1 MTRFI
6 LFLSFLFLS
15 LTALAQGSVRG
26 RVLDRQTDEG
36 LPFVNIRVVQGAKL
50 VKGAITDG
58 EGTFNITGLA
68 DGQYQLQV
76 SYVGYKDMPMGF
88 GDGGG
93 QQQDSQQNQ
102 PQNKQPQQNQQ
113 NQQQEQ
119 SQEQTAEGREG

>member
-15 LTALAQGSVRG
+15 ITALAQGSVRG
-26 RVLDRQTDEG
+26 RVLDRQTDE
-36 LPFVNIRVVQGAKL
+36 
-50 VKGAITDG
+50 
-58 EGTFNITGLA
+58 
-68 DGQYQLQV
+68 
-76 SYVGYKDMPMGF
+76 DMPMGF

-93 QQQDSQQNQ
+93 QRQGPQQQGNQQNQ
-102 PQNKQPQQNQQ
+102 QPQQNQQ

>member
-50 VKGAITDG
+50 VK
-58 EGTFNITGLA
+58 
-68 DGQYQLQV
+68 
-76 SYVGYKDMPMGF
+76 
-88 GDGGG
+88 
-93 QQQDSQQNQ
+93 
-102 PQNKQPQQNQQ
+102 
-113 NQQQEQ
+113 
-119 SQEQTAEGREG
+119 